1 MPLVVFAAATPLPP
15 PLTKPTAPACQ
26 RMAPK
31 FKKAA
36 HEFTVDSAT
45 DTGGTRDGTTFTFAE
60 VSWVKGSGREWDNP
74 KTQSPTPVP
83 PPPSPPPLPPRYHP
97 NKVEWSVNK
106 EMCRSLGLK
115 IMPSVMMFYKGTK
128 IEQFVCRPDQVRMT

>member
-1 MPLVVFAAATPLPP
+1 
-15 PLTKPTAPACQ
+15 
-26 RMAPK
+26 MAPK

-36 HEFTVDSAT
+36 HEFTTDSAT
-45 DTGGTRDGTTFTFAE
+45 DTGGTRGDGTTFTFAE
-60 VSWVKGSGREWDNP
+60 VSWIKGSGTTP
-74 KTQSPTPVP
+74 KLNLQHQHHRHR
-83 PPPSPPPLPPRYHP
+83 RYRRHHHCHP
-97 NKVEWSVNK
+97 KVEWSVNK